1 MNKTNLTADLIRYYE
16 IDINNCIMTH
26 EQWIYELVEAIT
38 NKEYLNEFNK
48 ELNLYNELRNE

>member
-16 IDINNCIMTH
+16 IDINNCTMTN
-26 EQWIYELVEAIT
+26 EQWISEIVEALT
-38 NKEYLNEFNK
+38 NKEYLNEFNI